1 MLSVQNYNLT
11 SGRSLAFKSHENDEK
26 NQVKP
31 QAAKTYQTHAGLK
44 TGAVW
49 GGIDVAVL
57 LGINS
62 VIKNLTKIGQEAMNE
77 AGDAID
83 KTSRKNL
90 DEAMKTM
97 KAATKNIWISIPVSL
112 LVALGCGALVD
123 KKINDKHVKMAD
135 KLQTEGKNAVLE
147 NEDRADITKNGS
159 VFYKSNVGK
168 TFGVALGAIVLPIVS
183 LISGKI
189 AKAPIT
195 VKSLVSSAVTGS
207 IGGLIL
213 GSITD
218 KVSNK
223 GAAKFA
229 DKQNAEV

>member
-11 SGRSLAFKSHENDEK
+11 SGKYLAFKSRENDEN
-26 NQVKP
+26 NQVKS
-31 QAAKTYQTHAGLK
+31 QAPKTFQTHAGLK

-49 GGIDVAVL
+49 GGVEAATL
-57 LGINS
+57 LGM
-62 VIKNLTKIGQEAMNE
+62 NLFVKGVTKISQEAIEE

-83 KTSRKNL
+83 NVSKKDMN
-90 DEAMKTM
+90 EAVKAMKT
-97 KAATKNIWISIPVSL
+97 AAKNIKLSIPISL
-112 LVALGCGALVD
+112 LVTLGCGALVD
-123 KKINDKHVKMAD
+123 KKINDKHAKMAD
-135 KLQTEGKNAVLE
+135 KLETEGKKAVLE
-147 NEDRADITKNGS
+147 QEDRAELSKKGN

-168 TFGVALGAIVLPIVS
+168 TFGVALGAVVLPVVS
-183 LISGKI
+183 LITGKI
-189 AKAPIT
+189 TKSPIL
-195 VKSLVSSAVTGS
+195 VKNLVSSAMTGT

>member
-11 SGRSLAFKSHENDEK
+11 SGRNVAFKSRENDK
-26 NQVKP
+26 NNQAQKP
-31 QAAKTYQTHAGLK
+31 FQTHAGLK

-49 GGIDVAVL
+49 GGIETATL
-57 LGINS
+57 LCMNSFVKGI
-62 VIKNLTKIGQEAMNE
+62 TKISQEAMDE

-83 KTSRKNL
+83 NVSKKNI
-90 DEAMKTM
+90 DDAIKAMKNI
-97 KAATKNIWISIPVSL
+97 TKNIKYSIPISL

-123 KKINDKHVKMAD
+123 KKINDKHARMAEQ
-135 KLQTEGKNAVLE
+135 LQAEGKKAVLDQ
-147 NEDRADITKNGS
+147 EDRAELTKHDN

-168 TFGVALGAIVLPIVS
+168 TFGVALGAIALPTVS
-183 LISGKI
+183 LITGKI
-189 AKAPIT
+189 AKAPIK
-195 VKSLVSSAVTGS
+195 VKDLVNSAISGS
-207 IGGLIL
+207 IGGLVL

>member
-11 SGRSLAFKSHENDEK
+11 SGRNLAFKSRENDRN
-26 NQVKP
+26 NQAQKP
-31 QAAKTYQTHAGLK
+31 FQTHAGLK

-49 GGIDVAVL
+49 GGVEAATL
-57 LGINS
+57 LGM
-62 VIKNLTKIGQEAMNE
+62 NLFVKGVTKISQEAIEE
-77 AGDAID
+77 AGDAMD
-83 KTSRKNL
+83 NVSKKDMN
-90 DEAMKTM
+90 EAVKAMKT
-97 KAATKNIWISIPVSL
+97 AAKNIKLSIPISL
-112 LVALGCGALVD
+112 LVTLGCGALVD
-123 KKINDKHVKMAD
+123 KKINDKHAKMAD
-135 KLQTEGKNAVLE
+135 KLETEGKKAVLTQ
-147 NEDRADITKNGS
+147 EDRAELTKHDN

-168 TFGVALGAIVLPIVS
+168 TFGVALGAVVLPVAS
-183 LISGKI
+183 LITGKI
-189 AKAPIT
+189 TKSPIL
-195 VKSLVSSAVTGS
+195 VKNLVSSAITGT

>member
-11 SGRSLAFKSHENDEK
+11 SGRNLAFKSRENDRN
-26 NQVKP
+26 NQAQKP
-31 QAAKTYQTHAGLK
+31 FQTHAGLK

-49 GGIDVAVL
+49 GGIEAVTL
-57 LGINS
+57 LGFNS
-62 VIKNLTKIGQEAMNE
+62 FVKGVTKVSQEAMNE

-83 KTSRKNL
+83 NVSKKNM
-90 DEAMKTM
+90 DEAIKAMKT
-97 KAATKNIWISIPVSL
+97 ATKNIKLSIPITL

-123 KKINDKHVKMAD
+123 KKINDKHAKMAEQ
-135 KLQTEGKNAVLE
+135 LQAEGKKAVLDQ
-147 NEDRADITKNGS
+147 EDRAELTKHDN
-159 VFYKSNVGK
+159 VFYKSNIGK
-168 TFGVALGAIVLPIVS
+168 TFGVALGAITLPIVS
-183 LISGKI
+183 LITGKI

-195 VKSLVSSAVTGS
+195 VKSLLSSAVTGS